1 MKVVRFLKRVGIAAI
16 PILAVII
23 VILCF
28 DGISTLSF
36 NAAHPDK
43 LSQVL
48 FSINKV
54 AVCQGVVAI
63 IIAFCVFCS
72 LMNWA
77 KAKIHRMELKEGL
90 EADEQEGDDEEDN
103 NAENKDNDDNEH
115 TRFTFRSLFTKASYQ
130 KQDWCHVRRYLVS
143 EVMALDVYGT
153 LHLDIPQQHEKEN
166 DPFWKDCDAFIWA
179 LFVDGCARKMGIARK
194 MMREAEALCIMEKCT
209 TVGLLWDDRES
220 EPWVLDWY
228 KRKGYEEIRVESDG
242 HARFLVKDLTKD
254 VDKKPSS
261 DSAKKDDA
269 TEE

>member
-16 PILAVII
+16 PILVL
-23 VILCF
+23 VILLLCF
-28 DGISTLSF
+28 NSISILSF
-36 NAAHPDK
+36 YAVHPDK
-43 LSQVL
+43 LSRDL
-48 FSINKV
+48 FAINMFNTYWILMSIGTSS
-54 AVCQGVVAI
+54 GV
-63 IIAFCVFCS
+63 FFK
-72 LMNWA
+72 LRNWA
-77 KAKIHRMELKEGL
+77 KAKIHRMELKEEL

-209 TVGLLWDDRES
+209 TVGLRWDDREC